1 MRSAV
6 LRRGTWRRARG
17 RGQTRPAP
25 PETWRQSFS
34 VTSPTSE
41 SALSARHIEQANT
54 SSNREAM
61 MEIKKNHLCFFPL
74 DLNLGVFPYF
84 SLATN
89 YLSTRRCPVLAKN
102 RHINHTGKPSVN
114 EGFCKTATVRT
125 IAFRGQLIANHCSLL
140 VCTRVSTLRTIAVSC
155 AYQNPQKCAH
165 ARNTLETP
173 CRPKQWG
180 AVPDLHLGWVSSA
193 RVLQL
198 RARHRT

>member
-1 MRSAV
+1 MCPKE
-6 LRRGTWRRARG
+6 LLLIYT
-17 RGQTRPAP
+17 
-25 PETWRQSFS
+25 
-34 VTSPTSE
+34 
-41 SALSARHIEQANT
+41 LSLHQYA
-54 SSNREAM
+54 
-61 MEIKKNHLCFFPL
+61 
-74 DLNLGVFPYF
+74 
-84 SLATN
+84 
-89 YLSTRRCPVLAKN
+89 TRRVEGQPWVPVGSTVGPRFLAGIRGSPQKIRQRWVPVAPVLAKN